1 MASPSREARIQELG
15 RAILATARDEE
26 KKKEA
31 HHKWEMALLE
41 WCMENEE
48 LRNRAFRFI
57 DVFPSLKTP
66 QAVFQHI
73 QEYFP
78 KAEHRLPPVL
88 RAGLALTQPS
98 FLTRPLLNRVTR
110 ELYLRMANLFIGA
123 RNEEEALEKFRLY
136 ARQDVRLSIDLLGE
150 KTTHEEEADAYE
162 ARYRGLILALG
173 REKKGRDFQNI
184 SVKLSALEPQ
194 FSPLAREK
202 VIARTGERLKRLL
215 RLAKENDV
223 FVHVDMEDYETRDLT
238 LDVVDSV
245 VLDEEFRSGV
255 SIGVVL
261 QAYLRDASE
270 CCDRMIALSRL
281 SAIPLTIR
289 LVRGA
294 YWDSEI
300 MKSREL
306 HWPIPV
312 WTSKEETDA
321 TFEQLLERILSSGP
335 QVRLAVATHNVR
347 SLAAAWALAE
357 EKEIPADRFEFQCL
371 YGMGEPF
378 IPALKP
384 SGYPVRFYMPIGDP
398 VIGMAYLVRRLL
410 ENVSSQS
417 FVRRGFYKPEQA
429 EQLLSAPAE
438 LLDANEPQMPA
449 APDFDPLAPL
459 AFHDRYVR
467 QNFQKALDKVR
478 RSLGETLP
486 LVIGGKERS
495 TPEKIKTVSPV
506 DGHTPAAVF
515 SCAGSAE
522 VQTAVASAVQLAAK
536 WADLPVSQRAECL
549 RRAADLMTLR
559 RYELAALTVWEA
571 GKTWREAD
579 AEIVEAV
586 DFLRF
591 YAHCA
596 ERMMTEAVAED
607 LDQETN
613 RLAACPRGV
622 TAVISPWNFPAA
634 ILTGMSSAALVAGNP
649 VILKPA
655 EQSTRVAWEVY
666 KIYREAGIPE
676 YAVHF
681 LPGRGES
688 AGDALVRHPDVA
700 VIAFTGSRETGL
712 SILSV
717 GNEKKIGQKL
727 VKRFVVEMG
736 GKNPAIVDA
745 SADFDLAVP
754 AVLQSAFGYAGQ
766 KCSALSRLYVVD
778 EAYDEFLKRL
788 AGAARE
794 FCLGSPLLSAS
805 SLGPVIDREAQ
816 DKIQGFIEL
825 GKKEGKILFE
835 GVVPDGVQGPYIPPI
850 IFSELPQTSRLLSEE
865 IFGPVLCII
874 RASNFT
880 EALKMAGDSEY
891 ALTAAVYSRTPSHL
905 EMARKTQFA
914 GNLYLN
920 RGQTGA
926 VVGRQPFGGFKLSG
940 GGTKAGGADYL
951 REFYFLRTV
960 SENVSRHGFAPL
972 HDESSNETK

>member
-1 MASPSREARIQELG
+1 MASPAREARIQELG
-15 RAILATARDEE
+15 RSILVTARDEE

-41 WCMENEE
+41 WCMEHEE

-57 DVFPSLKTP
+57 DVFPALKTP
-66 QAVFQHI
+66 QSVFQHI

-78 KAEHRLPPVL
+78 RAEHRLPPAL
-88 RAGLALTQPS
+88 RAGLALTRPS

-110 ELYLRMANLFIGA
+110 ELYLRMARLFIGA
-123 RNEEEALEKFRLY
+123 RNETEALEKFRLY
-136 ARQDVRLSIDLLGE
+136 ARENLRLSIDLLGE
-150 KTTHEEEADAYE
+150 KTTHEAEADAYE
-162 ARYRGLILALG
+162 ARYRELITALG
-173 REKKGRDFQNI
+173 KEKKGRDFQNI

-194 FSPLAREK
+194 FYPLAREK
-202 VIARTGERLKRLL
+202 VIRRTGERLKRLL

-223 FVHVDMEDYETRDLT
+223 FVHVDMEDFETRDLT

-245 VLDEEFRSGV
+245 LLDEEFRSGLSV
-255 SIGVVL
+255 GVVL

-270 CCDRMIALSRL
+270 CCDRMLALSRL
-281 SAIPLTIR
+281 LSTPLTIR

-312 WTSKEETDA
+312 WTSKQETDA
-321 TFEQLLERILSSGP
+321 TFEYLLEKIMSEVP
-335 QVRLAVATHNVR
+335 HVRLAVATHNVR

-357 EKEIPADRFEFQCL
+357 EKKIPSSHFEFQCL

-384 SGYPVRFYMPIGDP
+384 SGYPLRFYMPIGDP

-417 FVRRGFYKPEQA
+417 FVRRGFYRPEQA
-429 EQLLSAPAE
+429 DLLLEPPAE
-438 LLDANEPQMPA
+438 LSGGN
-449 APDFDPLAPL
+449 DPEVPVPPGFNPLPPL
-459 AFHDRYVR
+459 AFHERFVR
-467 QNFQKALDKVR
+467 QDFQKALEKVR
-478 RSLGETLP
+478 RGLGQTLPVIVGGKDEKPSGKIETL
-486 LVIGGKERS
+486 
-495 TPEKIKTVSPV
+495 SPV
-506 DGHTPAAVF
+506 DGMTKVAAFHCAGRIEVEAAVK
-515 SCAGSAE
+515 
-522 VQTAVASAVQLAAK
+522 TAVQSAAE
-536 WADLPVSQRAECL
+536 WRNLPVEQRADCL
-549 RRAADLMTLR
+549 RRAADLMTHR

-591 YAHCA
+591 YAYHA
-596 ERMMTEAVAED
+596 ELLMAETTAED

-613 RLAACPRGV
+613 RLRPCARGV
-622 TAVISPWNFPAA
+622 TAVISPWNFPVA
-634 ILTGMSSAALVAGNP
+634 ILTGMSSAALVTGNP
-649 VILKPA
+649 VLMKPA
-655 EQSTRVAWEVY
+655 EQSAFLAWHVC
-666 KIYREAGIPE
+666 KIYRGAGIPE
-676 YAVHF
+676 GVVQF
-681 LPGRGES
+681 LPGRGEE

-712 SILSV
+712 SILSA
-717 GNEKKIGQKL
+717 GNEKAATQKL
-727 VKRFVVEMG
+727 VKKFLVEMG
-736 GKNPAIVDA
+736 GKNPAVVDA

-766 KCSALSRLYVVD
+766 KCSALSRLYVVA

-794 FCLGSPLLSAS
+794 FSLGSPLDPAS
-805 SLGPVIDREAQ
+805 SLGPVIDEAARQ
-816 DKIQGFIEL
+816 KIQSYIDL
-825 GKKEGKILFE
+825 GKKEGRVLFE
-835 GVVPDGVQGPYIPPI
+835 GVLPPGLQGPYLAPI
-850 IFSELPQTSRLLSEE
+850 IFSDLPETSRLLREE
-865 IFGPVLCII
+865 IFGPVLCVI
-874 RASNFT
+874 RARDFT
-880 EALKMAGDSEY
+880 EALKLAGNSEY
-891 ALTAAVYSRTPSHL
+891 ALTAGVYSRTPSHL
-905 EMARKTQFA
+905 EMARRAEFA

-940 GGTKAGGADYL
+940 GGTKAGGVDYL
-951 REFYFLRTV
+951 REFYFSRTV

-972 HDESSNETK
+972 RDESGKEVK